1 MLKRVFVLLAVVFL
15 YLKADMMISP
25 SALPDNIKQFIS
37 ANFQASVGLV
47 QVDGSTYEIYL
58 SDGTE
63 LEFDIGGNFKEAKAR
78 YASLNP
84 NILPKHIAAIIKNEY
99 PNVAIMKIERKILYY
114 EIKLSNNMELK
125 IDNNG
130 IVLSREFDD

>member
-1 MLKRVFVLLAVVFL
+1 MPKKVFVLLITIFL

-37 ANFQASVGLV
+37 MNFQASVGLV

-78 YASLNP
+78 YLGLNP
-84 NILPKHIAAIIKNEY
+84 NILPKHIALIIKNEY
-99 PNVAIMKIERKILYY
+99 PNVSITKIERKILYY
-114 EIKLSNNMELK
+114 EINLSNNIELK

-130 IVLSREFDD
+130 LVLSREFDD